1 LDKEISKMDVYN
13 LTYEYNGQLTNED
26 VDNVLCTALEG
37 GINYWT
43 STPVKVP
50 EWPEGA
56 EYASD
61 VVTKNKSIFIFD
73 EDEEVWMELNLEKT
87 LMGIKTFLAGRDLAC
102 DFIQNGDYDAGD
114 ADLMIQYALFGK
126 IVYG

>member
-1 LDKEISKMDVYN
+1 MNVHH
-13 LTYEYNGQLTNED
+13 LTYEYTGQITDED
-26 VDNVLCTALEG
+26 IDNVLTTALEG

-56 EYASD
+56 SYASE
-61 VVTKNKSIFIFD
+61 VVAKNKPIFIYD
-73 EDEEVWMELNLEKT
+73 ADEEEWLELNLEKILT
-87 LMGIKTFLAGRDLAC
+87 GIKMFLSERDLAC
-102 DFIQNGDYDAGD
+102 DYLQNGDYDAGD
-114 ADLMIQYALFGK
+114 ADLMVQYALFGK